1 MCNVDSS
8 DNSNSSW
15 PKTERWVLHP
25 SMSKACSRQS
35 NSSARPITF
44 QYNCSEMFKVA
55 CYNSIN
61 LNVINF
67 RDFRELSEVLQH
79 FTSFS
84 FIFMLPESAWMKIAM
99 KIDYK
104 KAMTVKVHVEYTNIN
119 AQYEQQIFYNVCV
132 K

>member
-1 MCNVDSS
+1 MFNVDSF
-8 DNSNSSW
+8 DNSKSSW

-35 NSSARPITF
+35 NSSVHPTTF
-44 QYNCSEMFKVA
+44 QNNCSDMFNVA

-79 FTSFS
+79 FTWFS
-84 FIFMLPESAWMKIAM
+84 FIFMLPESA
-99 KIDYK
+99 
-104 KAMTVKVHVEYTNIN
+104 
-119 AQYEQQIFYNVCV
+119 
-132 K
+132 